1 MNNLILIEVV
11 LLFVTV
17 DLLLVCATAA
27 GGAVKCAERERQ
39 ALLDFKAAMVDDY
52 GMLSSWKGRDCCHWN
67 GVGCSNLTAHVIS
80 LDLHGDYYL
89 EPFLRGKIPSSLVEL
104 QHLRYLNLSFNRFE
118 YNHIPEY
125 FGNLTCL
132 RYLDLSSC
140 GFGGRIPTQFGS
152 LPHLTYL
159 NLNRNELEGSIP
171 YQLGNLSKLQY
182 LDLSEN
188 ALQGTIPSQLGNLS
202 SLHELSLGGT
212 GDSLKMND
220 DGEWLSTLTSLTHL
234 GLSSILNLNNSYKW
248 IQAISNISTLT
259 ELVLFDCALSDH
271 FISSQTL
278 RLSKFKFPNSLS
290 VLDLSYNTFT
300 SSLLFQWLSNV
311 TSNLVELYLDSSLLE
326 GSTPATSNHFD
337 ITMQSL
343 ERLYISHD
351 QITARDFKSFANIC
365 TLSSLSVF
373 DSNLTEDLESIL
385 HNLSAGC
392 VTHSLQELYLGYN
405 QITGTIP
412 DDLSIFPFL
421 KKLSLF
427 KNQLRGKIPDNIR
440 LPSQLKAL
448 YIIWNS
454 IEGGIPKSFG
464 NICSLESLDLSYNKM
479 TGELPVAIQHLS
491 GCARYSL
498 QHLYLQ
504 NNQFNGTLPDIS
516 SIFPSLITLSLS
528 QNKLNG
534 KVPED
539 IRFPSQLKTLM
550 MNSNSLEGVITESH
564 FYNLSNLKVLGLS
577 GNSFVLKINPDWIP
591 PFQLQVI
598 MLQHCMVG
606 PYLPKW
612 LQTQKN
618 LMQLDISNA
627 GISDIT
633 SEWFW
638 ALSTRLNGMNIS
650 YNNLTGI
657 IPDFPLRLTEYPSI
671 NLASNQFEGSI
682 PLFLRNAVSLDL
694 SNNKFSDVTSFV
706 CANDTAERL
715 GQLDISNNYLSGQIP
730 DCWENFKSL
739 VYIDVSNNNFSG
751 QVPTSMGS
759 VVELRVLILRNN
771 SLTGELPFSMK
782 HCKNLVM
789 LDAGENKLS
798 GIIPSWIG
806 SSLQQ
811 LQMLSLRKN
820 HFFGSIPSSLC
831 FLNGIRFLDLSVN
844 HLWGPIPKCFI
855 NFTAMTTQERF
866 LPDSYYDHSYTVN
879 QTRGTHLYNYDIIAL
894 LMWKGVEHIFE
905 NDELLLK
912 GIDLSSNHLSGD
924 IPSELENLVE
934 LVSLNLSRNN
944 LTGKIPSGIGRLL
957 SLESLDLSRNHLFGS
972 IPSSLAQI
980 DFLSVLDLSHNNLSG
995 QIPTSTQLQSFN
1007 ASSYE
1012 ENQNLCGLP
1021 LEKMCPKDGPH
1032 QESLIKT
1039 QDENDGFIQ
1048 AFFASMGLG
1057 FFVGFWGIFGTILF
1071 NRSWRHAYFRFLN
1084 NITEKVM
1091 SRWQRTKKPQS
1102 KWPMS
1107 WREVAKGV
1115 RDKTESDQKQT
1126 KKLQFWVKMTYYD
1139 TRETQSICVN

>member
-1 MNNLILIEVV
+1 MPRNPSCGAIFMVIVV
-11 LLFVTV
+11 LMLHVGVVTSG
-17 DLLLVCATAA
+17 CI
-27 GGAVKCAERERQ
+27 ERERQ
-39 ALLDFKAAMVDDY
+39 ALLDFKAAVVDDY

-67 GVGCSNLTAHVIS
+67 GVRCSNLTAHVIS
-80 LDLHGDYYL
+80 LDLHGDYIATRYSYL
-89 EPFLRGKIPSSLVEL
+89 ERTLRGKIPSSLVEL
-104 QHLRYLNLSFNRFE
+104 QHLRYLNLSFNGFE
-118 YNHIPEY
+118 DYHIPEF
-125 FGNLTCL
+125 FGNLTSL
-132 RYLDLSSC
+132 RYLDLSFC
-140 GFGGRIPTQFGS
+140 LFGGRIPTQFGS

-159 NLNRNELEGSIP
+159 NLFANSLEGSIP
-171 YQLGNLSKLQY
+171 YQLGNLSKLEY
-182 LDLSEN
+182 LNLDVN
-188 ALQGTIPSQLGNLS
+188 DFQGTIPSQLGNLS

-220 DGEWLSTLTSLTHL
+220 DGQWLSTLTSLTHL
-234 GLSSILNLNNSYKW
+234 GLTSILNLNNSYNW

-259 ELVLFDCALSDH
+259 RLSLFDCGLSDH

-311 TSNLVELYLDSSLLE
+311 TSNLVELHLDSSLIE
-326 GSTPATSNHFD
+326 CSTPATSNHFD

-351 QITARDFKSFANIC
+351 QIRARDFKSFANIC
-365 TLSSLSVF
+365 TLSSLEVF
-373 DSNLTEDLESIL
+373 GSDLTEDLESVL

-392 VTHSLQELYLGYN
+392 VTHSLQELYLVNN
-405 QITGTIP
+405 QMTGSIP

-421 KKLSLF
+421 KELVLSS
-427 KNQLRGKIPDNIR
+427 NQLRGKIPDNIR

-448 YIIWNS
+448 SINSNS
-454 IEGGIPKSFG
+454 IQGGIPKSFG
-464 NICSLESLDLSYNKM
+464 NLCSLESLDLSYNNM
-479 TGELPVAIQHLS
+479 IGELPVAIQHLS
-491 GCARYSL
+491 GCSSL
-498 QHLYLQ
+498 QYLDLS
-504 NNQFNGTLPDIS
+504 NNKFNGTLPDIT
-516 SIFPSLITLSLS
+516 SIFPSLITLFLS
-528 QNKLNG
+528 DNKLNG

-539 IRFPSQLKTLM
+539 IRFPLQLETLI

-564 FYNLSNLKVLGLS
+564 FYNLSNLKVLDLS

-598 MLQHCMVG
+598 NLQHCMLG

-618 LMQLDISNA
+618 LIQLDISNA

-633 SEWFW
+633 PEWFW
-638 ALSTRLNGMNIS
+638 ALSTRLKTMDIS

-671 NLASNQFEGSI
+671 NLAANQFEGSI
-682 PLFLRNAVSLDL
+682 PLFLRRAVSLDL

-739 VYIDVSNNNFSG
+739 AYIDVSNNNFSG

-806 SSLQQ
+806 SGLQQ
-811 LQMLSLRKN
+811 LEMLSLRKN

-855 NFTAMTTQERF
+855 NFTAMTTQDR
-866 LPDSYYDHSYTVN
+866 LLTDSYYDHSYTVN
-879 QTRGTHLYNYDIIAL
+879 QTRGTYLYNYDIIAL

-905 NDELLLK
+905 NDKLLLK

-980 DFLSVLDLSHNNLSG
+980 NFLSVLDLSHNNLSG
-995 QIPTSTQLQSFN
+995 QIPTGTQLQSFN

-1012 ENQNLCGLP
+1012 ENQGLCGLP
-1021 LEKMCPKDGPH
+1021 LEKLCFVKEPH
-1032 QESLIKT
+1032 QESVVRT
-1039 QDENDGFIQ
+1039 QDEHDGFIQ

-1091 SRWQRTKKPQS
+1091 SRWQR
-1102 KWPMS
+1102 W
-1107 WREVAKGV
+1107 
-1115 RDKTESDQKQT
+1115 
-1126 KKLQFWVKMTYYD
+1126 
-1139 TRETQSICVN
+1139 

>member
-1 MNNLILIEVV
+1 MSVVMMRMNNLILIEAV
-11 LLFVTV
+11 L
-17 DLLLVCATAA
+17 LLLVCATAA

-52 GMLSSWKGRDCCHWN
+52 GILSSWKGRDCCHWN
-67 GVGCSNLTAHVIS
+67 GVRCSNLTAHVIS
-80 LDLHGDYYL
+80 LDLHGDFIVNEYSYI
-89 EPFLRGKIPSSLVEL
+89 ERFLRGKIPRSLVEL
-104 QHLRYLNLSFNRFE
+104 QHLRYLNLNSNRFE
-118 YNHIPEY
+118 DYHIPEF
-125 FGNLTCL
+125 FGNLTSL

-159 NLNRNELEGSIP
+159 NLFDNRLEGSIP

-182 LDLSEN
+182 LNLDLN
-188 ALQGTIPSQLGNLS
+188 DFQGTIPSQLGNLS
-202 SLHELSLGGT
+202 SLHEL
-212 GDSLKMND
+212 
-220 DGEWLSTLTSLTHL
+220 
-234 GLSSILNLNNSYKW
+234 
-248 IQAISNISTLT
+248 
-259 ELVLFDCALSDH
+259 
-271 FISSQTL
+271 
-278 RLSKFKFPNSLS
+278 
-290 VLDLSYNTFT
+290 
-300 SSLLFQWLSNV
+300 
-311 TSNLVELYLDSSLLE
+311 YLAGSE

-343 ERLYISHD
+343 ERLQISHD

-365 TLSSLSVF
+365 TLSSLEVF
-373 DSNLTEDLESIL
+373 GSDLTEDLESIL

-392 VTHSLQELYLGYN
+392 VTHSLQELYLENN
-405 QITGTIP
+405 QMTGSIP
-412 DDLSIFPFL
+412 EDLSIFPFL
-421 KKLSLF
+421 KELSLDF
-427 KNQLRGKIPDNIR
+427 NQLRGKIPDNIR

-448 YIIWNS
+448 SIISNS
-454 IEGGIPKSFG
+454 IQGGIPKSFG
-464 NICSLESLDLSYNKM
+464 NICSLASLDLSHNTL
-479 TGELPVAIQHLS
+479 TGELPVAIHHLS
-491 GCARYSL
+491 GCTRYSL
-498 QHLYLQ
+498 QYLNLQ
-504 NNQFNGTLPDIS
+504 YNQFNGTLPDIS
-516 SIFPSLITLSLS
+516 IFPSLTDLYLS

-534 KVPED
+534 KVPEG
-539 IRFPSQLKTLM
+539 IQFLSQLETLI
-550 MNSNSLEGVITESH
+550 MNSNSLEGVITDSLFH
-564 FYNLSNLKVLGLS
+564 NLSKLKVLDLT

-633 SEWFW
+633 PEWFW
-638 ALSTRLNGMNIS
+638 ALSTRLNRMNIS

-671 NLASNQFEGSI
+671 NLAANQFEGSI
-682 PLFLRNAVSLDL
+682 PAFLRRAVSLDL

-706 CANDTAERL
+706 CANDTAEGL
-715 GQLDISNNYLSGQIP
+715 GQLDISKNYLSGQIP

-739 VYIDVSNNNFSG
+739 AYIDVSNNNFSG

-771 SLTGELPFSMK
+771 SLTGELPSSMK

-866 LPDSYYDHSYTVN
+866 LPDYHSYIVN
-879 QTRGTHLYNYDIIAL
+879 HTLGIYVYNYDIIAL

-905 NDELLLK
+905 NDKLLLK

-980 DFLSVLDLSHNNLSG
+980 NFLSVLDLSHNNLSG
-995 QIPTSTQLQSFN
+995 QIPTGTQLQSFN

-1084 NITEKVM
+1084 NITEK
-1091 SRWQRTKKPQS
+1091 RI
-1102 KWPMS
+1102 
-1107 WREVAKGV
+1107 
-1115 RDKTESDQKQT
+1115 SDHV
-1126 KKLQFWVKMTYYD
+1126 LASF
-1139 TRETQSICVN
+1139 

>member
-1 MNNLILIEVV
+1 MSVVMMKMNNLILIEVV

-879 QTRGTHLYNYDIIAL
+879 QTRVTHLYNYDIIAL

-1091 SRWQRTKKPQS
+1091 SRWQR
-1102 KWPMS
+1102 W
-1107 WREVAKGV
+1107 
-1115 RDKTESDQKQT
+1115 
-1126 KKLQFWVKMTYYD
+1126 
-1139 TRETQSICVN
+1139 

>member
-1 MNNLILIEVV
+1 MSVVMMKMNNLILIEVV

-1091 SRWQRTKKPQS
+1091 SRWQR
-1102 KWPMS
+1102 W
-1107 WREVAKGV
+1107 
-1115 RDKTESDQKQT
+1115 
-1126 KKLQFWVKMTYYD
+1126 
-1139 TRETQSICVN
+1139 

>member
-1 MNNLILIEVV
+1 MSVVMMRMNNLILIEAV
-11 LLFVTV
+11 L
-17 DLLLVCATAA
+17 LLLVCATAG

-52 GMLSSWKGRDCCHWN
+52 GILSSWKGRDCCHWN
-67 GVGCSNLTAHVIS
+67 GVRCSNLTAHVIS
-80 LDLHGDYYL
+80 LDLHRDVIVNEYS
-89 EPFLRGKIPSSLVEL
+89 FLRGKIPSSLVEL
-104 QHLRYLNLSFNRFE
+104 QHLRYLNLNSNRFE
-118 YNHIPEY
+118 DYHIPEF
-125 FGNLTCL
+125 FGNLTSL

-159 NLNRNELEGSIP
+159 NLFDNRLEGSIP

-182 LDLSEN
+182 LNLDLN
-188 ALQGTIPSQLGNLS
+188 DFQGTIPSQLGNLS
-202 SLHELSLGGT
+202 SLHEL
-212 GDSLKMND
+212 
-220 DGEWLSTLTSLTHL
+220 
-234 GLSSILNLNNSYKW
+234 
-248 IQAISNISTLT
+248 
-259 ELVLFDCALSDH
+259 
-271 FISSQTL
+271 
-278 RLSKFKFPNSLS
+278 
-290 VLDLSYNTFT
+290 
-300 SSLLFQWLSNV
+300 
-311 TSNLVELYLDSSLLE
+311 YLDE

-343 ERLYISHD
+343 ERLHISHY

-365 TLSSLSVF
+365 TLSSLEVF
-373 DSNLTEDLESIL
+373 ESNLTEDLESIL

-405 QITGTIP
+405 QMTGSIP
-412 DDLSIFPFL
+412 DDLSIFPLL
-421 KKLSLF
+421 KELYLF
-427 KNQLRGKIPDNIR
+427 QNQLRGKIPDNIR
-440 LPSQLKAL
+440 LPFQLKAL
-448 YIIWNS
+448 SISSNS

-464 NICSLESLDLSYNKM
+464 NICSLQSLDLSYNKM

-498 QHLYLQ
+498 QHLNLQ

-516 SIFPSLITLSLS
+516 IFPSLTHLYLS

-534 KVPED
+534 KVPEG
-539 IRFPSQLKTLM
+539 IQFPSQLETLI
-550 MNSNSLEGVITESH
+550 MNSNSLEG
-564 FYNLSNLKVLGLS
+564 
-577 GNSFVLKINPDWIP
+577 
-591 PFQLQVI
+591 LQVI
-598 MLQHCMVG
+598 MLQHCKLG
-606 PYLPKW
+606 PDFPKW

-633 SEWFW
+633 PEWFW
-638 ALSTRLNGMNIS
+638 ALSTRLNKMNIS

-671 NLASNQFEGSI
+671 YLAANQFEGSI
-682 PLFLRNAVSLDL
+682 PLFLRRAVSLDL

-739 VYIDVSNNNFSG
+739 AYIDVSNNNFSG

-759 VVELRVLILRNN
+759 VLELLVLILRNN
-771 SLTGELPFSMK
+771 SLTGQLPFSMK

-806 SSLQQ
+806 SGLQQ

-820 HFFGSIPSSLC
+820 HFFGSIPLSLC

-844 HLWGPIPKCFI
+844 LLWGPIPKCFI

-866 LPDSYYDHSYTVN
+866 LTDSHDHSCIVN
-879 QTRGTHLYNYDIIAL
+879 HTLGMYGYDYDIIAL

-905 NDELLLK
+905 NDKLLLK
-912 GIDLSSNHLSGD
+912 GIDLSSNQFSGD

-944 LTGKIPSGIGRLL
+944 LTGKIPSEIGRLL

-995 QIPTSTQLQSFN
+995 QIPTGTQLQSFN

-1021 LEKMCPKDGPH
+1021 LEKMCPKEGPR
-1032 QESLIKT
+1032 QESVVKT
-1039 QDENDGFIQ
+1039 QDENDDGFIQ

-1057 FFVGFWGIFGTILF
+1057 FFAGFWGIFGTILF
-1071 NRSWRHAYFRFLN
+1071 NRSWRHACFRSLN

-1091 SRWQRTKKPQS
+1091 SSGSATMCWHHSSQEANKAAALSTFK
-1102 KWPMS
+1102 
-1107 WREVAKGV
+1107 
-1115 RDKTESDQKQT
+1115 
-1126 KKLQFWVKMTYYD
+1126 
-1139 TRETQSICVN
+1139 

>member
-1 MNNLILIEVV
+1 
-11 LLFVTV
+11 
-17 DLLLVCATAA
+17 

-52 GMLSSWKGRDCCHWN
+52 GILSSWKGRDCCHWN
-67 GVGCSNLTAHVIS
+67 GVRCSNLTAHVIS
-80 LDLHGDYYL
+80 LDLHRDVIVNEYS
-89 EPFLRGKIPSSLVEL
+89 FLRGKIPSSLVEL
-104 QHLRYLNLSFNRFE
+104 QHLRYLNLNSNRFE
-118 YNHIPEY
+118 DYHIPEF
-125 FGNLTCL
+125 FGNLTSL

-159 NLNRNELEGSIP
+159 NLFDNRLEGSIP

-182 LDLSEN
+182 LNLDLN
-188 ALQGTIPSQLGNLS
+188 DFQGTIPSQLGNLS
-202 SLHELSLGGT
+202 SLHEL
-212 GDSLKMND
+212 
-220 DGEWLSTLTSLTHL
+220 
-234 GLSSILNLNNSYKW
+234 
-248 IQAISNISTLT
+248 
-259 ELVLFDCALSDH
+259 
-271 FISSQTL
+271 
-278 RLSKFKFPNSLS
+278 
-290 VLDLSYNTFT
+290 
-300 SSLLFQWLSNV
+300 
-311 TSNLVELYLDSSLLE
+311 YLDE

-343 ERLYISHD
+343 ERLHISHY

-365 TLSSLSVF
+365 TLSSLEVF
-373 DSNLTEDLESIL
+373 ESNLTEDLESIL

-405 QITGTIP
+405 QMTGSIP
-412 DDLSIFPFL
+412 DDLSIFPLL
-421 KKLSLF
+421 KELYLF
-427 KNQLRGKIPDNIR
+427 QNQLRGKIPDNIR
-440 LPSQLKAL
+440 LPFQLKAL
-448 YIIWNS
+448 SISSNS

-464 NICSLESLDLSYNKM
+464 NICSLQSLDLSYNKM

-498 QHLYLQ
+498 QHLNLQ

-516 SIFPSLITLSLS
+516 IFPSLTHLYLS

-534 KVPED
+534 KVPEG
-539 IRFPSQLKTLM
+539 IQFPSQLETLI
-550 MNSNSLEGVITESH
+550 MNSNSLEG
-564 FYNLSNLKVLGLS
+564 
-577 GNSFVLKINPDWIP
+577 
-591 PFQLQVI
+591 LQVI
-598 MLQHCMVG
+598 MLQHCKLG
-606 PYLPKW
+606 PDFPKW

-633 SEWFW
+633 PEWFW
-638 ALSTRLNGMNIS
+638 ALSTRLNKMNIS

-671 NLASNQFEGSI
+671 YLAANQFEGSI
-682 PLFLRNAVSLDL
+682 PLFLRRAVSLDL

-739 VYIDVSNNNFSG
+739 AYIDVSNNNFSG

-759 VVELRVLILRNN
+759 VLELLVLILRNN
-771 SLTGELPFSMK
+771 SLTGQLPFSMK

-806 SSLQQ
+806 SGLQQ

-820 HFFGSIPSSLC
+820 HFFGSIPLSLC

-844 HLWGPIPKCFI
+844 LLWGPIPKCFI

-866 LPDSYYDHSYTVN
+866 LTDSHDHSCIVN
-879 QTRGTHLYNYDIIAL
+879 HTLGMYGYDYDIIAL

-905 NDELLLK
+905 NDKLLLK
-912 GIDLSSNHLSGD
+912 GIDLSSNQFSGD

-944 LTGKIPSGIGRLL
+944 LTGKIPSEIGRLL

-995 QIPTSTQLQSFN
+995 QIPTGTQLQSFN

-1021 LEKMCPKDGPH
+1021 LEKMCPKEGPR
-1032 QESLIKT
+1032 QESVVKT
-1039 QDENDGFIQ
+1039 QDENDDGFIQ

-1057 FFVGFWGIFGTILF
+1057 FFAGFWGIFGTILF
-1071 NRSWRHAYFRFLN
+1071 NRSWRHACFRSLN

-1091 SRWQRTKKPQS
+1091 SSGSATMCWHHSSQEANKAAALSTFKFTSYVGAAFLLAPAWALCSARHCHPPAAAVGFNSSIQILADSYKGNKIYFTDN
-1102 KWPMS
+1102 MFGLHAEDDV
-1107 WREVAKGV
+1107 WRHDIGIYNLE
-1115 RDKTESDQKQT
+1115 DESCKRV
-1126 KKLQFWVKMTYYD
+1126 L
-1139 TRETQSICVN
+1139 SN

>member
-1 MNNLILIEVV
+1 MSVVMMRMNNLILIEAV
-11 LLFVTV
+11 L
-17 DLLLVCATAA
+17 LLLVCATAA

-52 GMLSSWKGRDCCHWN
+52 GILSSWKGRDCCHWN
-67 GVGCSNLTAHVIS
+67 GVRCSNLTAHVIS
-80 LDLHGDYYL
+80 LDLHGDFIVNEYSYI
-89 EPFLRGKIPSSLVEL
+89 ERFLRGKIPRSLVEL
-104 QHLRYLNLSFNRFE
+104 QHLRYLNLNSNRFE
-118 YNHIPEY
+118 DYHIPEF
-125 FGNLTCL
+125 FGNLTSL

-159 NLNRNELEGSIP
+159 NLFDNRLEGSIP
-171 YQLGNLSKLQY
+171 YQLGNLSKLEY
-182 LDLSEN
+182 LNLDLN
-188 ALQGTIPSQLGNLS
+188 DFQGTIPSQLGNLS
-202 SLHELSLGGT
+202 SLHELYLAGS

-220 DGEWLSTLTSLTHL
+220 DGQWLSTLTSLTHL
-234 GLSSILNLNNSYKW
+234 DLRSILNLNNSYNW

-259 ELVLFDCALSDH
+259 ELSLINCALSDH
-271 FISSQTL
+271 FISSQTPI
-278 RLSKFKFPNSLS
+278 LSKFKFPNSLS
-290 VLDLSYNTFT
+290 ILDLSYNTFT
-300 SSLLFQWLSNV
+300 PSLLFQWLSNV
-311 TSNLVELYLDSSLLE
+311 TSNLVELAIDSSLLE

-343 ERLYISHD
+343 ERLQISHD

-365 TLSSLSVF
+365 TLSSLEVF
-373 DSNLTEDLESIL
+373 GSDLTEDLESIL

-392 VTHSLQELYLGYN
+392 VTHSLQELYLENN
-405 QITGTIP
+405 QMTGSIP
-412 DDLSIFPFL
+412 EDLSIFPFL
-421 KKLSLF
+421 KELSLDF
-427 KNQLRGKIPDNIR
+427 NQLRGKIPDNIR

-448 YIIWNS
+448 SIISNS
-454 IEGGIPKSFG
+454 IQGGIPKSFG
-464 NICSLESLDLSYNKM
+464 NICSLASLDLSHNTL
-479 TGELPVAIQHLS
+479 TGELPVAIHHLS
-491 GCARYSL
+491 GCTRYSL
-498 QHLYLQ
+498 QYLNLQ
-504 NNQFNGTLPDIS
+504 YNQFNGTLPDIS
-516 SIFPSLITLSLS
+516 IFPSLTDLYLS

-534 KVPED
+534 KVPEG
-539 IRFPSQLKTLM
+539 IQFLSQLETLI
-550 MNSNSLEGVITESH
+550 MNSNSLEGVITDSLFH
-564 FYNLSNLKVLGLS
+564 NLSKLKVLDLT

-633 SEWFW
+633 PEWFW
-638 ALSTRLNGMNIS
+638 ALSTRLNRMNIS

-682 PLFLRNAVSLDL
+682 PAFLRRAVSLDL

-706 CANDTAERL
+706 CANDTAEGL
-715 GQLDISNNYLSGQIP
+715 GQLDISKNYLSGQIP

-739 VYIDVSNNNFSG
+739 AYIDVSNNNFSG

-771 SLTGELPFSMK
+771 SLTGELPSSMK

-866 LPDSYYDHSYTVN
+866 LPDYHSYIVN
-879 QTRGTHLYNYDIIAL
+879 HTLGIYVYNYDIIAL

-905 NDELLLK
+905 NDKLLLK

-957 SLESLDLSRNHLFGS
+957 SLESLDLSRNHLVGS

-995 QIPTSTQLQSFN
+995 QIPTGTQLQSFN

-1091 SRWQRTKKPQS
+1091 SRWQR
-1102 KWPMS
+1102 W
-1107 WREVAKGV
+1107 
-1115 RDKTESDQKQT
+1115 
-1126 KKLQFWVKMTYYD
+1126 
-1139 TRETQSICVN
+1139 

>member
-1 MNNLILIEVV
+1 MSLSAIMPMNASCGAILLTVMVV
-11 LLFVTV
+11 SMLHVGVVTSG
-17 DLLLVCATAA
+17 CI
-27 GGAVKCAERERQ
+27 ERERQ
-39 ALLDFKAAMVDDY
+39 ALLDFKAAVVDDY

-80 LDLHGDYYL
+80 LDLHGDVILTRYSYL
-89 EPFLRGKIPSSLVEL
+89 ERLLRGKIPSSLVEL
-104 QHLRYLNLSFNRFE
+104 QHLRYLNLSVNRFE
-118 YNHIPEY
+118 DNHIPEF
-125 FGNLTCL
+125 FGNLTSL
-132 RYLDLSSC
+132 RYLDLSFC
-140 GFGGRIPTQFGS
+140 HFGGRIPTQFGS

-159 NLNRNELEGSIP
+159 DLLGNDLEGSIP

-202 SLHELSLGGT
+202 SLHELYLEDTS
-212 GDSLKMND
+212 DSLKMND

-234 GLSSILNLNNSYKW
+234 GLTSILNLNNSYKW

-259 ELVLFDCALSDH
+259 ELSLIDCALSDH
-271 FISSQTL
+271 FISSQTPS
-278 RLSKFKFPNSLS
+278 LSMFKFPSSLS

-300 SSLLFQWLSNV
+300 PSLLFQWLSNV
-311 TSNLVELYLDSSLLE
+311 TSNLVELHLELDLVSGLLRS
-326 GSTPATSNHFD
+326 STPATSNHFD

-343 ERLYISHD
+343 ERLHISYY
-351 QITARDFKSFANIC
+351 QFTARDFKSFANIC
-365 TLSSLSVF
+365 TLSFLSVF
-373 DSNLTEDLESIL
+373 ESNLTEDLESIL

-392 VTHSLQELYLGYN
+392 VVHSLQELDLSYS
-405 QITGTIP
+405 QIIGSIP

-421 KKLSLF
+421 KDLSLDF
-427 KNQLRGKIPDNIR
+427 NQLRGKIADNIR

-448 YIIWNS
+448 SISSNS

-464 NICSLESLDLSYNKM
+464 NICTLESLDLSYNNM
-479 TGELPVAIQHLS
+479 IGELPVAIQHLS
-491 GCARYSL
+491 GCSSL
-498 QHLYLQ
+498 QYLDLS
-504 NNQFNGTLPDIS
+504 NNKFNGTLPDIT

-528 QNKLNG
+528 ENKLNG
-534 KVPED
+534 KVPEE
-539 IRFPSQLKTLM
+539 IRFPLQLETLM

-564 FYNLSNLKVLGLS
+564 FYNLSNLKVLDLS

-598 MLQHCMVG
+598 NLQHCMLG
-606 PYLPKW
+606 PYIPKW

-618 LMQLDISNA
+618 LIQLDISNA

-633 SEWFW
+633 PEWFW
-638 ALSTRLNGMNIS
+638 ALSTRLYTMNIS
-650 YNNLTGI
+650 YNNLTGT
-657 IPDFPLRLTEYPSI
+657 IPNFALRLAGYPSI
-671 NLASNQFEGSI
+671 SLAANQFEGSI
-682 PLFLRNAVSLDL
+682 PLFLRRAVSLDL

-715 GQLDISNNYLSGQIP
+715 DQLDISNNHLSGQIP

-759 VVELRVLILRNN
+759 VLELRVLILRNN
-771 SLTGELPFSMK
+771 SLMGELPFSMK

-820 HFFGSIPSSLC
+820 HFFGSIPLSLC

-844 HLWGPIPKCFI
+844 QLWGPIPKCFI

-866 LPDSYYDHSYTVN
+866 LTDSHHHSYIVN
-879 QTRGTHLYNYDIIAL
+879 DTIIRHMYNYDIIAL

-905 NDELLLK
+905 NDKLLLK
-912 GIDLSSNHLSGD
+912 GIDLSSNQLSED
-924 IPSELENLVE
+924 IPTELGNLVE
-934 LVSLNLSRNN
+934 LVALNLSRNN
-944 LTGKIPSGIGRLL
+944 LTGIIPSEIGRLV
-957 SLESLDLSRNHLFGS
+957 SLEFLDLSRNHLFGS
-972 IPSSLAQI
+972 IPSSLAKI
-980 DFLSVLDLSHNNLSG
+980 DRLSMLDVSHNNLSG
-995 QIPTSTQLQSFN
+995 MIPIGTQLQSFN
-1007 ASSYE
+1007 ATSYE
-1012 ENQNLCGLP
+1012 ENQDLCGLP
-1021 LEKMCPKDGPH
+1021 LEKLCFVKEPH
-1032 QESLIKT
+1032 QESVVKT
-1039 QDENDGFIQ
+1039 QDEDDDFLQ
-1048 AFFASMGLG
+1048 TFFMSMGLG

-1091 SRWQRTKKPQS
+1091 SRWQR
-1102 KWPMS
+1102 W
-1107 WREVAKGV
+1107 
-1115 RDKTESDQKQT
+1115 
-1126 KKLQFWVKMTYYD
+1126 
-1139 TRETQSICVN
+1139 

>member
-1 MNNLILIEVV
+1 
-11 LLFVTV
+11 
-17 DLLLVCATAA
+17 
-27 GGAVKCAERERQ
+27 
-39 ALLDFKAAMVDDY
+39 MVDDY
-52 GMLSSWKGRDCCHWN
+52 GILSSWKGRDCCHWN
-67 GVGCSNLTAHVIS
+67 GVRCSNLTAHVIS
-80 LDLHGDYYL
+80 LDLHRDVIVNEYS
-89 EPFLRGKIPSSLVEL
+89 FLRGKIPSSLVEL
-104 QHLRYLNLSFNRFE
+104 QHLRYLNLNSNRFE
-118 YNHIPEY
+118 DYHIPEF
-125 FGNLTCL
+125 FGNLTSL
-132 RYLDLSSC
+132 
-140 GFGGRIPTQFGS
+140 RIPTQFGS

-159 NLNRNELEGSIP
+159 NLFDNRLEGSIP

-182 LDLSEN
+182 LNLDLN
-188 ALQGTIPSQLGNLS
+188 DFQGTIPSQLGNLS
-202 SLHELSLGGT
+202 SLHELYLDGTLG
-212 GDSLKMND
+212 SLKMND
-220 DGEWLSTLTSLTHL
+220 DGEWLSTLTSLTNL
-234 GLSSILNLNNSYKW
+234 DLTSILNLNNSYNW
-248 IQAISNISTLT
+248 IQAISNISTLM
-259 ELVLFDCALSDH
+259 ERNGRGRKMDGKILV
-271 FISSQTL
+271 
-278 RLSKFKFPNSLS
+278 
-290 VLDLSYNTFT
+290 
-300 SSLLFQWLSNV
+300 
-311 TSNLVELYLDSSLLE
+311 
-326 GSTPATSNHFD
+326 GSTIFFFLP
-337 ITMQSL
+337 TM
-343 ERLYISHD
+343 ERKLILSFYFQYYPFTFFNIFYNIRRLHISHY

-365 TLSSLSVF
+365 TLSSLEVF
-373 DSNLTEDLESIL
+373 ESNLTEDLESIL

-405 QITGTIP
+405 QMTGSIP
-412 DDLSIFPFL
+412 DDLSIFPLL
-421 KKLSLF
+421 KELYLF
-427 KNQLRGKIPDNIR
+427 QNQLRGKIPDNIR
-440 LPSQLKAL
+440 LPFQLKAL
-448 YIIWNS
+448 SISSNS

-464 NICSLESLDLSYNKM
+464 NICSLQSLDLSYNKM

-498 QHLYLQ
+498 QHLNLQ

-516 SIFPSLITLSLS
+516 IFPSLTHLYLS

-534 KVPED
+534 KVPEG
-539 IRFPSQLKTLM
+539 IQFPSQLETLI
-550 MNSNSLEGVITESH
+550 MNSNSLEGVITDSQFH
-564 FYNLSNLKVLGLS
+564 NLGLGLS
-577 GNSFVLKINPDWIP
+577 GNSFVLEINRDWIP

-598 MLQHCMVG
+598 MLQHCKLG
-606 PYLPKW
+606 PDFPKW

-633 SEWFW
+633 PEWFW
-638 ALSTRLNGMNIS
+638 ALSTRLNKMNIS

-671 NLASNQFEGSI
+671 YLAANQFEGSI
-682 PLFLRNAVSLDL
+682 PLFLRRAVSLDL

-739 VYIDVSNNNFSG
+739 AYIDVSNNNFSG

-759 VVELRVLILRNN
+759 VLELLVLILRNN
-771 SLTGELPFSMK
+771 SLTGQLPFSMK

-806 SSLQQ
+806 SGLQQ

-820 HFFGSIPSSLC
+820 HFFGSIPLSLC

-844 HLWGPIPKCFI
+844 LLWGPIPKCFI

-866 LPDSYYDHSYTVN
+866 LTDSHDHSCIVN
-879 QTRGTHLYNYDIIAL
+879 HTLGMYGYDYDIIAL

-905 NDELLLK
+905 NDKLLLK
-912 GIDLSSNHLSGD
+912 GIDLSSNQFSGD

-944 LTGKIPSGIGRLL
+944 LTGKIPSEIGRLL

-995 QIPTSTQLQSFN
+995 QIPTGTQLQSFN

-1021 LEKMCPKDGPH
+1021 LEKMCPKEGPR
-1032 QESLIKT
+1032 QESVVKT
-1039 QDENDGFIQ
+1039 QDENDDGFIQ

-1057 FFVGFWGIFGTILF
+1057 FFAGFWGIFGTILF
-1071 NRSWRHAYFRFLN
+1071 NRSWRHACFRSLN

-1091 SRWQRTKKPQS
+1091 SRWQ
-1102 KWPMS
+1102 W
-1107 WREVAKGV
+1107 W
-1115 RDKTESDQKQT
+1115 
-1126 KKLQFWVKMTYYD
+1126 
-1139 TRETQSICVN
+1139 

>member
-1 MNNLILIEVV
+1 M
-11 LLFVTV
+11 
-17 DLLLVCATAA
+17 
-27 GGAVKCAERERQ
+27 K
-39 ALLDFKAAMVDDY
+39 
-52 GMLSSWKGRDCCHWN
+52 
-67 GVGCSNLTAHVIS
+67 
-80 LDLHGDYYL
+80 
-89 EPFLRGKIPSSLVEL
+89 
-104 QHLRYLNLSFNRFE
+104 
-118 YNHIPEY
+118 
-125 FGNLTCL
+125 
-132 RYLDLSSC
+132 
-140 GFGGRIPTQFGS
+140 
-152 LPHLTYL
+152 
-159 NLNRNELEGSIP
+159 
-171 YQLGNLSKLQY
+171 
-182 LDLSEN
+182 
-188 ALQGTIPSQLGNLS
+188 
-202 SLHELSLGGT
+202 
-212 GDSLKMND
+212 D
-220 DGEWLSTLTSLTHL
+220 DGQWLSTLTSLTHL
-234 GLSSILNLNNSYKW
+234 DLLSILNLNNSYNW
-248 IQAISNISTLT
+248 IQAISNISALT
-259 ELVLFDCALSDH
+259 KLSLYNCALSDH

-290 VLDLSYNTFT
+290 ILRLFDNTFT
-300 SSLLFQWLSNV
+300 PSLLFQWLSNV
-311 TSNLVELYLDSSLLE
+311 TSNLVELHLELDLVSGLLRS
-326 GSTPATSNHFD
+326 STPATSNHFD
-337 ITMQSL
+337 ITLQSL
-343 ERLYISHD
+343 ERLHISNY

-365 TLSSLSVF
+365 TLSSLEVF
-373 DSNLTEDLESIL
+373 ESDLTEDLESIL

-392 VTHSLQELYLGYN
+392 VTHSLQELDLEDN
-405 QITGTIP
+405 QITGLIP

-421 KKLSLF
+421 KELSLDF
-427 KNQLRGKIPDNIR
+427 NQLRGKIPDNIT

-448 YIIWNS
+448 SISWNS

-464 NICSLESLDLSYNKM
+464 NTCSLASLDLSHN
-479 TGELPVAIQHLS
+479 TLTAELPVAIHHLS

-498 QHLYLQ
+498 QYLNLQ
-504 NNQFNGTLPDIS
+504 DNQFNGTLPHI
-516 SIFPSLITLSLS
+516 SIFPSLTHLYLSE
-528 QNKLNG
+528 NKLNG
-534 KVPED
+534 KVLEG
-539 IRFPSQLKTLM
+539 IQFPSQLETLIM
-550 MNSNSLEGVITESH
+550 YSNSLEGVITDSLFH
-564 FYNLSNLKVLGLS
+564 NLSNLKSLDLS
-577 GNSFVLKINPDWIP
+577 GNSFVLEINRDWIP

-598 MLQHCMVG
+598 MLQHCKLG
-606 PYLPKW
+606 PDFPKW

-633 SEWFW
+633 PEWFW
-638 ALSTRLNGMNIS
+638 ALSTRLHRMNIS

-657 IPDFPLRLTEYPSI
+657 IPDFPLRLTEYPFI
-671 NLASNQFEGSI
+671 YLAANQFEGSI
-682 PLFLRNAVSLDL
+682 PLFLRRAVSLDL

-715 GQLDISNNYLSGQIP
+715 GRLDISNNYLSGLIP

-739 VYIDVSNNNFSG
+739 AYIDVSNNNFSG

-759 VVELRVLILRNN
+759 VLELSVLILRNN

-782 HCKNLVM
+782 HCDNLVM

-806 SSLQQ
+806 SGLQQ

-831 FLNGIRFLDLSVN
+831 FLNGISFLDLSVN
-844 HLWGPIPKCFI
+844 QLWGPIPKCFI

-866 LPDSYYDHSYTVN
+866 LTDSYYYHYYTVHHN
-879 QTRGTHLYNYDIIAL
+879 GGSEMYNYDIIAL
-894 LMWKGVEHIFE
+894 LMWKGAEHNF
-905 NDELLLK
+905 NNNKLLLK

-995 QIPTSTQLQSFN
+995 QIPTGTQLQSFN

-1012 ENQNLCGLP
+1012 ENQGLCGLP
-1021 LEKMCPKDGPH
+1021 LEKLCFVKERH
-1032 QESLIKT
+1032 QESVVKS

-1071 NRSWRHAYFRFLN
+1071 NRSWRYAYFRFLN

-1091 SRWQRTKKPQS
+1091 PR
-1102 KWPMS
+1102 
-1107 WREVAKGV
+1107 
-1115 RDKTESDQKQT
+1115 
-1126 KKLQFWVKMTYYD
+1126 
-1139 TRETQSICVN
+1139 

>member
-1 MNNLILIEVV
+1 MMRMNNLILIEAV
-11 LLFVTV
+11 LLFITV
-17 DLLLVCATAA
+17 DLLLVCATVAR
-27 GGAVKCAERERQ
+27 GKVKCAEQERQ

-67 GVGCSNLTAHVIS
+67 GVRCNNLTAHVIS
-80 LDLHGDYYL
+80 LDLHGEDMFGNDYT
-89 EPFLRGKIPSSLVEL
+89 EVERFLTGEIPRSLVEL
-104 QHLRYLNLSFNRFE
+104 QHLRYLNLSFNGFE
-118 YNHIPEY
+118 DYHIPEF
-125 FGNLTCL
+125 FGNLTSL

-140 GFGGRIPTQFGS
+140 RFGGRIPTQFGS

-159 NLNRNELEGSIP
+159 NLYWNELEDSIP
-171 YQLGNLSKLQY
+171 YQLGNLSKLEY
-182 LDLSEN
+182 LNLYLNDF
-188 ALQGTIPSQLGNLS
+188 QGTIPSQLGNLS
-202 SLHELSLGGT
+202 SLHELYLDGSGG
-212 GDSLKMND
+212 SLKMND
-220 DGEWLSTLTSLTHL
+220 DGNGGGGQWLSTLTSLTNL
-234 GLSSILNLNNSYKW
+234 GLSSILNLNNSYNW
-248 IQAISNISTLT
+248 IQAISNISTPT
-259 ELVLFDCALSDH
+259 ELSLFECELSDH

-278 RLSKFKFPNSLS
+278 SLSMFKFPNSLS
-290 VLDLSYNTFT
+290 ILNLFGNTFT

-311 TSNLVELYLDSSLLE
+311 TSNLVELHLVSGLLWS
-326 GSTPATSNHFD
+326 STPVTSNHFD

-343 ERLYISHD
+343 ERLDISYY

-365 TLSSLSVF
+365 TLSSLRIWNQFFTISQLAV
-373 DSNLTEDLESIL
+373 SLT
-385 HNLSAGC
+385 HFK
-392 VTHSLQELYLGYN
+392 
-405 QITGTIP
+405 QITGSIP

-421 KKLSLF
+421 KDLSLIH
-427 KNQLRGKIPDNIR
+427 NQLRGKIPDNII
-440 LPSQLKAL
+440 LPSQLKAFS
-448 YIIWNS
+448 ISTNS

-464 NICSLESLDLSYNKM
+464 NICNLASLDLSYNTL

-491 GCARYSL
+491 GCARYSF

-516 SIFPSLITLSLS
+516 IFPSLADLYLS

-534 KVPED
+534 KVPEG
-539 IRFPSQLKTLM
+539 IQFPSQLETLI
-550 MNSNSLEGVITESH
+550 MNSNSLEGVITDSLFH
-564 FYNLSNLKVLGLS
+564 NMSKLKVLSLS

-598 MLQHCMVG
+598 MLQHCMLG
-606 PYLPKW
+606 PYFPKW
-612 LQTQKN
+612 LKTQKT
-618 LMQLDISNA
+618 LTRLDISNA

-633 SEWFW
+633 PNWFW
-638 ALSTRLNGMNIS
+638 ALSTRLNTMNIS

-671 NLASNQFEGSI
+671 YLAANQFEGSI
-682 PLFLRNAVSLDL
+682 PAFLRRAVSLDL

-739 VYIDVSNNNFSG
+739 AYIDVSNNSFSG
-751 QVPTSMGS
+751 QIPTSMGS
-759 VVELRVLILRNN
+759 VLELRVLILRNN

-789 LDAGENKLS
+789 LDAGENKFS

-820 HFFGSIPSSLC
+820 HFFGSIPLSLC
-831 FLNGIRFLDLSVN
+831 FLNGIHVLDLSVN

-855 NFTAMTTQERF
+855 NFSAMTIQERF
-866 LPDSYYDHSYTVN
+866 LPDSYYHSYTVN
-879 QTRGTHLYNYDIIAL
+879 HTFGMYGYDYNIISL
-894 LMWKGVEHIFE
+894 LTWKGVEHIFE
-905 NDELLLK
+905 NDNLLLK
-912 GIDLSSNHLSGD
+912 AIDLSNNHLSGD

-957 SLESLDLSRNHLFGS
+957 SLESLDMSRNHLFGS

-980 DFLSVLDLSHNNLSG
+980 NFLSVLDLSHNNLSG
-995 QIPTSTQLQSFN
+995 QIPTGTQLQSFN
-1007 ASSYE
+1007 TSSYE
-1012 ENQNLCGLP
+1012 GNQNLCGLP
-1021 LEKMCPKDGPH
+1021 LKKMCPKEGPC
-1032 QESLIKT
+1032 QESLVKT

-1091 SRWQRTKKPQS
+1091 SKWQR
-1102 KWPMS
+1102 W
-1107 WREVAKGV
+1107 
-1115 RDKTESDQKQT
+1115 
-1126 KKLQFWVKMTYYD
+1126 
-1139 TRETQSICVN
+1139 